1 MSMDPGWR
9 RQWQQAA
16 AVAAGSGG
24 GGVSGWVH
32 VLGSWLRC
40 SAVLTSVFE
49 DGGYGCSGSLGVNH
63 NTNTSNV

>member
-1 MSMDPGWR
+1 M
-9 RQWQQAA
+9 
-16 AVAAGSGG
+16 AAGSGG
-24 GGVSGWVH
+24 GRVSGWVH

-49 DGGYGCSGSLGVNH
+49 DGGYGCSGSLGLHH